1 MQFRK
6 PLLALMAL
14 GLGAASQAQTQIV
27 SFYFNVAGSTATSQ
41 PGTITVQPN
50 SSVTL
55 SVYLSTTN
63 VGQTTSYGTLLG
75 YTTTAGNAGT
85 SATPVANGITAGA
98 TTFAPESASA
108 LTNSRNAGAS
118 NTVGGV
124 RSYGVNNEA
133 GLITGFFPSA
143 DATPRRLYDVVLNV
157 GNLAIGTVRPI
168 SLETDPTSVT
178 NTSFVTTMTGNT
190 TNYRYP
196 ASRYV
201 ANLVV
206 GSPVPEPATMA
217 ALGLG
222 ALALLRRRRAS
233 R

>member
-6 PLLALMAL
+6 SLLALTAL
-14 GLGAASQAQTQIV
+14 GLGAVSQAQTQTV
-27 SFYFNVAGSTATSQ
+27 SFYFNVAGSPVTSQ
-41 PGTITVQPN
+41 PGTIIVQPN

-63 VGQTTSYGTLLG
+63 VGPTTSYGTLVG
-75 YTTTAGNAGT
+75 YTTTTGGAGFN
-85 SATPVANGITAGA
+85 ATPIANGITPGA
-98 TTFAPESASA
+98 TAFAPESAGA

-124 RSYGVNNEA
+124 RTYGVNNESALIA
-133 GLITGFFPSA
+133 GTFPSA
-143 DATPRRLYDVVLNV
+143 DATPRRLYDITLNV
-157 GNLAIGTVRPI
+157 GDLAIGTVRPI
-168 SLETDPTSVT
+168 SMEADSSSQTFT
-178 NTSFVTTMTGNT
+178 NFVTTLNGST
-190 TNYRYP
+190 TNYLYP
-196 ASRYV
+196 NSRYV

-206 GSPVPEPATMA
+206 GSPVPEPASLA